1 VSVCRLS
8 KFDNDRLLSFISC
21 LQITHDAIY
30 FTYKPSR
37 ASNVLGDI
45 AGVHDPPDVEVF
57 PVVGEDMEDGFED
70 GWEDED
76 SEDED
81 EDPVGMGAGAD
92 GQYLWRL
99 SPLVTVLMWPVD
111 PVHAILN
118 NWFLPTPT
126 NTVYSVGF

>member
-1 VSVCRLS
+1 M
-8 KFDNDRLLSFISC
+8 
-21 LQITHDAIY
+21 
-30 FTYKPSR
+30 
-37 ASNVLGDI
+37 LGDT

-76 SEDED
+76 
-81 EDPVGMGAGAD
+81 PVGIGAGAD
-92 GQYLWRL
+92 GQYPGRI
-99 SPLVTVLMWPVD
+99 SSLVTVLMWSID

-118 NWFLPTPT
+118 NWFLPTTT